1 MVAVV
6 RERDAGRCGSAP
18 TRQRKFEILN
28 LANPKFTSR
37 RVVQAARGPVANPSD
52 PVRAQ
57 RTRARVACG
66 AARYRDPVTRPSP
79 GGRARVHRVPRG
91 GAGGLSGPLNSVTL
105 AVSADGPVARARVA
119 RAGPASESPE
129 ARSRACCKPGKV
141 TESLEYL

>member
-57 RTRARVACG
+57 RRARRVACG

-105 AVSADGPVARARVA
+105 AVSADAAPSPAPASVARVA
-119 RAGPASESPE
+119 GGPD
-129 ARSRACCKPGKV
+129 RRACCKPGKV